1 MWANE
6 TVEKLRVLEIQGETE
21 TSYRFF
27 FMGFCRVL
35 TRKKGVGKRLEKV
48 LLGGAGLQEG
58 IATNTEKS
66 DI

>member
-27 FMGFCRVL
+27 FMDFCWVL

-48 LLGGAGLQEG
+48 LLGSAGLQER
-58 IATNTEKS
+58 IATSTEKS